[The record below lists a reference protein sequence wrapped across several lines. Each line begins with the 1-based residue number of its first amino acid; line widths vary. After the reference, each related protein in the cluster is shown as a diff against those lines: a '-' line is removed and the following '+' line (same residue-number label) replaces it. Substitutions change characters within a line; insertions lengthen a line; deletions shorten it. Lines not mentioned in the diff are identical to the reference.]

1 MSYYHMYPSSINER
15 YLEQIVELLRRGG
28 TVVYPTDTL
37 YAIGCD
43 ALNNRAVE
51 RVCRIRDINPA
62 KQRLSMVCDD
72 ISQASEFARIDNNA
86 FRIIRDN
93 TPGPFTFILPAS
105 TSLAKQFKGRKEVGV
120 RIPANEIARR
130 IARELGSPLL
140 SATATWP
147 EAEDEQL
154 IHPEEVMARVDGAVA
169 AVIDAGQGPE
179 PAAPSAVG
187 SRMTAPSM
195 PLSTPDRSP
204 SPQPRRL
211 WCRSSTLRSPKSSA
225 KAPSHSVS
233 DQLLPSANTFNHPQ
247 CYKSIRPQPAQAKP
261 THSHV
266 SISSSCSAKKLPR
279 DPAPA
284 AIGCVRYRRTAPAN
298 PSTTAPYSP

>member
-147 EAEDEQL
+147 EA
-154 IHPEEVMARVDGAVA
+154 VD
-169 AVIDAGQGPE
+169 
-179 PAAPSAVG
+179 
-187 SRMTAPSM
+187 
-195 PLSTPDRSP
+195 
-204 SPQPRRL
+204 
-211 WCRSSTLRSPKSSA
+211 
-225 KAPSHSVS
+225 
-233 DQLLPSANTFNHPQ
+233 
-247 CYKSIRPQPAQAKP
+247 
-261 THSHV
+261 
-266 SISSSCSAKKLPR
+266 
-279 DPAPA
+279 
-284 AIGCVRYRRTAPAN
+284 
-298 PSTTAPYSP
+298 

>member
-1 MSYYHMYPSSINER
+1 M
-15 YLEQIVELLRRGG
+15 
-28 TVVYPTDTL
+28 VYPTDTL

-154 IHPEEVMARVDGAVA
+154 IHPEEVMARFDGAVDA
-169 AVIDAGQGPE
+169 FIDAGQVPE
-179 PAAPSAVG
+179 PAAPSAVVSLIDSSQPEIIREG
-187 SRMTAPSM
+187 PL
-195 PLSTPDRSP
+195 PLS
-204 SPQPRRL
+204 L
-211 WCRSSTLRSPKSSA
+211 
-225 KAPSHSVS
+225 
-233 DQLLPSANTFNHPQ
+233 
-247 CYKSIRPQPAQAKP
+247 
-261 THSHV
+261 
-266 SISSSCSAKKLPR
+266 
-279 DPAPA
+279 
-284 AIGCVRYRRTAPAN
+284 
-298 PSTTAPYSP
+298 

>member
-154 IHPEEVMARVDGAVA
+154 IHPEEVMARIDGAVDA
-169 AVIDAGQGPE
+169 FIDAGQIPE
-179 PAAPSAVG
+179 PAAPSAVVSLIDSSQPEIIREG
-187 SRMTAPSM
+187 PL
-195 PLSTPDRSP
+195 PLS
-204 SPQPRRL
+204 L
-211 WCRSSTLRSPKSSA
+211 
-225 KAPSHSVS
+225 
-233 DQLLPSANTFNHPQ
+233 
-247 CYKSIRPQPAQAKP
+247 
-261 THSHV
+261 
-266 SISSSCSAKKLPR
+266 
-279 DPAPA
+279 
-284 AIGCVRYRRTAPAN
+284 
-298 PSTTAPYSP
+298 

>member
-130 IARELGSPLL
+130 IARKLGSPLL

-154 IHPEEVMARVDGAVA
+154 IHPEEVMARFDGGVDAF
-169 AVIDAGQGPE
+169 IDAGQVPE
-179 PAAPSAVG
+179 PAAPSAVVSLIDSSQPEIIREG
-187 SRMTAPSM
+187 PL
-195 PLSTPDRSP
+195 PLS
-204 SPQPRRL
+204 L
-211 WCRSSTLRSPKSSA
+211 
-225 KAPSHSVS
+225 
-233 DQLLPSANTFNHPQ
+233 
-247 CYKSIRPQPAQAKP
+247 
-261 THSHV
+261 
-266 SISSSCSAKKLPR
+266 
-279 DPAPA
+279 
-284 AIGCVRYRRTAPAN
+284 
-298 PSTTAPYSP
+298 